1 MERRDF
7 EFLSKDMRTRIH
19 AVEWIPDQEVK
30 AVLQI
35 CHGMI
40 EHIAR
45 YDDFARFLTSKGVL
59 VTGHDHLGHGNSVS
73 CDAEYGYF
81 PEKNG
86 NQCVIGDIHTL
97 RTLTKKKYPDVPY
110 FMLGHSM
117 GSFLLRQYMTLH
129 GEGLAGAIVMGTGHQ
144 PMAILTAGQA
154 VCKSIGRMKGWK
166 HRSKLVDDMA
176 FGSYNKKF
184 EPAKTSKDW
193 LTSDEELLDMIC
205 AEPLW
210 SSNPQTYIDANASAF
225 QTMVSF
231 GRGAL
236 RYCFRQFLEGGQN
249 DLRGHIMAAVCKE
262 IMQGWGEAYLVSE
275 NAWTGQTWFDQFLAN
290 TRSLSALYSREELEK
305 LYPGATILLETMHE
319 YE

>member
-1 MERRDF
+1 MERRDL

-193 LTSDEELLDMIC
+193 LTSDEELLDMNLRDPRCNFMFTVGGYYQMFEGMKAI
-205 AEPLW
+205 ATPAAAGLVPKKLPVYFVAGKEDPVGEFGK
-210 SSNPQTYIDANASAF
+210 SVQKIYQQFVDAGVLDV
-225 QTMVSF
+225 QIK
-231 GRGAL
+231 L
-236 RYCFRQFLEGGQN
+236 YEN
-249 DLRGHIMAAVCKE
+249 DRHEILNEKDRAAVYE
-262 IMQGWGEAYLVSE
+262 DMYAWIEA
-275 NAWTGQTWFDQFLAN
+275 
-290 TRSLSALYSREELEK
+290 R
-305 LYPGATILLETMHE
+305 I
-319 YE
+319 